1 MTKEEMLA
9 AREVVIEKCFNQTKT
24 VKVKNEDTVM
34 TKGPCKR
41 IDGTK
46 CFAYISPAAKWKNG
60 NCNMATHLIYE
71 EDVQKFKNPLKAS
84 KQGSK

>member
-1 MTKEEMLA
+1 MNKEEMLA
-9 AREVVIEKCFNQTKT
+9 AREEVIFKCLIQEKTI
-24 VKVKNEDTVM
+24 KVKNEDTVM
-34 TKGPCKR
+34 KKGPCKR

-46 CFAYISPAAKWKNG
+46 CSAYISPAVKWKNG